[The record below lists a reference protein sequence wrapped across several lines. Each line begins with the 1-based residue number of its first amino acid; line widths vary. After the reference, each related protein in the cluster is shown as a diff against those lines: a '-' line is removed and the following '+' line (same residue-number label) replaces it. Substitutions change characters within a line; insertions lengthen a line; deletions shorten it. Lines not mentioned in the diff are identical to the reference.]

1 MPKSAKQA
9 TYEQQPNYTQAI
21 IESAIKSPSANSF
34 VWLVAEDV
42 DDARVYRRMYD
53 PSIVK
58 AYPST
63 DKQGH
68 RSCINVELIVS
79 HFYQNGKSKRVVGI
93 RDKDYTSYVG
103 HSVSPPV
110 FTTDERDIEM
120 QMLISPGIVSKMS
133 SMCPQIQSL
142 QQPIKVFL
150 TRMGYYRIFNDENSF
165 GFCFDGCL
173 GRYWDYVNKAPMKK
187 WENSFKR
194 FFYGKIQH
202 HTGWDVKR
210 MIREFGRMCS
220 SKNLCN
226 KPYSEI
232 CQGHDFVSL
241 LKTQVNSIFDQL
253 DKDLFE
259 WYLIDDFKNTRL
271 ARDIQDWATQNGFA
285 MPYRI

>member
-21 IESAIKSPSANSF
+21 IESAIKSPSENSF

-42 DDARVYRRMYD
+42 DDARVYGRMYD
-53 PSIVK
+53 SSIVK
-58 AYPST
+58 AFPST
-63 DKQGH
+63 DEQGR
-68 RSCINVELIVS
+68 RSCTNVERIVG
-79 HFYQNGKSKRVVGI
+79 HFVRGNKSKRVIGI
-93 RDKDYTSYVG
+93 RDKDYTSFIG
-103 HSVSPPV
+103 HSVCPPV
-110 FTTDERDIEM
+110 FTTDERDVEM
-120 QMLISPGIVSKMS
+120 QMLISPGVVSKMS
-133 SMCPQIQSL
+133 GMCPRIQSL
-142 QQPIKVFL
+142 QQPIIVFL
-150 TRMGYYRIFNDENSF
+150 TRMGYYRIFNDENNF

-173 GRYWDYVNKAPMKK
+173 GCYWDYGYKAPKKK

-194 FFYGKIQH
+194 KFYQEIKNR
-202 HTGWDVKR
+202 TSWDVKK
-210 MIREFGRMCS
+210 MIREFGRMYS